1 MTNQTCVSPAHAS
14 TGTPDHTNSAVVV
27 CPLYTYAQSECSCMR
42 TYALGHCLCMCWII
56 SLVHVYSDRRRYVCM
71 PAAAVLCVLF
81 SADASNETPARVQH
95 VCNGNCTSS
104 KIPILASMFA
114 CPPPRCCVCCVYACS
129 VFWLPVCIPVCRWY
143 AFAGI
148 LVGMHTIACLI

>member
-27 CPLYTYAQSECSCMR
+27 CPLYTYAQSECLCMR
-42 TYALGHCLCMCWII
+42 TYARGQCLCMCWIV
-56 SLVHVYSDRRRYVCM
+56 SFVHS
-71 PAAAVLCVLF
+71 AVTEE
-81 SADASNETPARVQH
+81 D
-95 VCNGNCTSS
+95 
-104 KIPILASMFA
+104 MFA

-148 LVGMHTIACLI
+148 LVGMRTIACLI

>member
-27 CPLYTYAQSECSCMR
+27 CPLYTYAQSECLCMR
-42 TYALGHCLCMCWII
+42 TYARGQCLCMCWIV
-56 SLVHVYSDRRRYVCM
+56 SFVHS
-71 PAAAVLCVLF
+71 AVTEE
-81 SADASNETPARVQH
+81 D
-95 VCNGNCTSS
+95 
-104 KIPILASMFA
+104 MFA
-114 CPPPRCCVCCVYACS
+114 CPPPRCCVCCSVLMQVMNSISCFQLVCNGNCASSKIPIVASMFLRPPPRCCVCCVHACS

-148 LVGMHTIACLI
+148 LVGMRTIACLI